1 MSTAGRLVSGSRTG
15 MRRGLCRRNVRL
27 QVARLSANQALG
39 KPCRAVSVFRLDLK
53 SFLERSR
60 FKPHLVFLSG
70 LTEQQLGKLH
80 RAATNWKTLDEVDL
94 TDHICWHKIKIKK
107 SN

>member
-1 MSTAGRLVSGSRTG
+1 

-60 FKPHLVFLSG
+60 FKPHLLFLSG

-80 RAATNWKTLDEVDL
+80 RAVTNWKTLDEVDL
-94 TDHICWHKIKIKK
+94 TDHICWHKIKKSK